1 MFTNAAIIAV
11 LAIVIFIFTT
21 IAWFKRA
28 SRVAIPDN
36 RLAFLLLWSLATL
49 LGTASFFSAGAG
61 WLSGVFG
68 AAATLGGVML
78 LGFYALRKQG
88 AGDTISVGDRI
99 PVFSALDGEGEVFES
114 ASLNGSPVLLKFF
127 RGHW

>member
-1 MFTNAAIIAV
+1 MLTNAAIIAV

-21 IAWFKRA
+21 IAWLKRA
-28 SRVAIPDN
+28 RAVAIPDN

-49 LGTASFFSAGAG
+49 LGIASFFSAGAG
-61 WLSGVFG
+61 WLSGIFG
-68 AAATLGGVML
+68 AVATLGGSML
-78 LGFYALRKQG
+78 LGLYVLRKQG
-88 AGDTISVGDRI
+88 AGDTISIGDRI
-99 PVFSALDGEGEVFES
+99 PIFSALDGEGEVFDS